1 MSRARAQP
9 KPMINY
15 TASYTDQYE
24 LTMAQLYF
32 RTGRE
37 REKAVFD
44 YFFRKLPFEGGF
56 AIFAGLEDLLTALE
70 GFRFDKA
77 DLEYLAIQGF
87 PEDFLDYLKDF
98 RFRGA
103 IRAPREGDV
112 VFPTRPILQV
122 EANLIEAQII
132 ETILLNILDYQTLVA
147 TKACRMRLVAGK
159 DVKLVDFGLRR
170 SHGPG
175 GYYAA
180 RAAYIGGFDSTS
192 NVRAGKDYG
201 IPISGTMA
209 HSFVQSYE
217 REIDAFRDFAKERAD
232 DCVLLADTYD
242 TLKSGLSN
250 AILVAKEMEKKGHR
264 LKGVRLDSGDLAE
277 LAKAARKML
286 DEAGLD
292 YVKIAASN
300 QIDEYVI
307 KSLAE
312 QNAPVDL
319 YGVGASLVT
328 AKPEAALDGVYKLAF
343 AGGKPRLKLS
353 ETIGKITLPH
363 KKQVYR
369 LRDGDGNLT
378 GADAVALEDEKD
390 FDTIYDPFGDEKPL
404 KVKDCRKEPLLATVM
419 ESGRRAGK
427 AKPLNKIREYAAA
440 RVAELPPGYKRFENP
455 HVYRVGITEKLK
467 QERDKL
473 IETYRKDE

>member
-1 MSRARAQP
+1 
-9 KPMINY
+9 MIDF

-32 RTGRE
+32 RTGRGE
-37 REKAVFD
+37 ETAVFD
-44 YFFRKLPFEGGF
+44 YFFRKLPFGGGF
-56 AIFAGLEDLLTALE
+56 AVFAGLADLLDALE
-70 GFRFDKA
+70 GFRFDTA
-77 DLEYLAIQGF
+77 DLDYLKQQDF
-87 PEDFLDYLKDF
+87 PDDFLDYLENF
-98 RFRGA
+98 RFRGTV
-103 IRAPREGDV
+103 RAPREGDV
-112 VFPTRPILQV
+112 VFPTRPVLQV

-132 ETILLNILDYQTLVA
+132 ETMLLNILDYQTLVA
-147 TKACRMRLVAGK
+147 TKACRMRLAAGR

-170 SHGPG
+170 AHGPG

-192 NVRAGKDYG
+192 NVRAGRDYG

-209 HSFVQSYE
+209 HSFVQSYD
-217 REIDAFRDFAKERAD
+217 REIDAFRDFANERAD

-242 TLKSGLSN
+242 TLKSGLPN
-250 AILVAKEMEKKGHR
+250 AIRVAKEMEKKGHR
-264 LKGVRLDSGDLAE
+264 LKGVRLDSGDLGE

-307 KSLAE
+307 KSLAG

-328 AKPEAALDGVYKLAF
+328 AKPDPALDGVYKLAF

-353 ETIGKITLPH
+353 ETIGKITLPGN
-363 KKQVYR
+363 KQVWR
-369 LRDGDGNLT
+369 MRENEGGLA

-404 KVKDCRKEPLLATVM
+404 NVKHCEKEPLLAPVM
-419 ESGRRAGK
+419 EKGK
-427 AKPLNKIREYAAA
+427 RKAAPRPLKEVKEYAAK
-440 RVAELPPGYKRFENP
+440 RVSELPPGYKRFENP

-467 QERDKL
+467 QQRDRL
-473 IETYRKDE
+473 IKAYRKDDS